1 MNEKLKVS
9 KKKLQTEGS
18 AHILVV
24 DDEEFMRDLI
34 CEILII
40 LGYGVTYC
48 EDGEKAIQYFKKKH
62 HTIDIVILD
71 MIMPNMSGYDCFY
84 NLKEID
90 SSVPVVISSGYSPD
104 SDVQEIMNKG
114 AKAFLQKPY
123 SLNELDRIIDKIL
136 KTENHKKR
144 KISLKGF

>member
-1 MNEKLKVS
+1 MDEKLKVRG
-9 KKKLQTEGS
+9 KKLQTEGS

-48 EDGEKAIQYFKKKH
+48 EDGEKAIQYFKKNH

-104 SDVQEIMNKG
+104 SDVQEIMDKG

-123 SLNELDRIIDKIL
+123 SLSELDKIIDKVL
-136 KTENHKKR
+136 KQMSIQRVEK
-144 KISLKGF
+144 